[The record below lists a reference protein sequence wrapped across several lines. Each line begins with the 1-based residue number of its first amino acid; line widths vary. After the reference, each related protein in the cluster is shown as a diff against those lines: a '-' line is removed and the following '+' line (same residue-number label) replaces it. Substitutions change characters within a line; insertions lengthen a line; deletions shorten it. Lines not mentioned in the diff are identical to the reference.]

1 MTWCKLRMI
10 SVLLNSSLHER
21 VVYSW
26 VNSTYLVNFEEKTKP
41 VMETSHCPSFATCPL
56 CASVG
61 LCQISPSNFKEK
73 SENGSSLPLAFLK
86 KVLPSLWVNVNSC
99 NDPWKTTFK
108 LKRIYLRSYYDP
120 LHRSHCQRAFQSS
133 EQKPLLT
140 FEVMV
145 LFPDIFERTE
155 LSVSLITSR
164 LQTRQASTNYQFA
177 VIPKSKLAVNQREG
191 VLNAV
196 QDWEEL
202 WFTSV

>member
-1 MTWCKLRMI
+1 MI

-99 NDPWKTTFK
+99 NDP
-108 LKRIYLRSYYDP
+108 
-120 LHRSHCQRAFQSS
+120 
-133 EQKPLLT
+133 
-140 FEVMV
+140 
-145 LFPDIFERTE
+145 
-155 LSVSLITSR
+155 
-164 LQTRQASTNYQFA
+164 
-177 VIPKSKLAVNQREG
+177 
-191 VLNAV
+191 
-196 QDWEEL
+196 
-202 WFTSV
+202 